1 MFALGFLCVTLSKH
15 AYKYCSLVCTRSS
28 HSQSH
33 ILFAGLPQEASV
45 RPLILADSIHL
56 LKEKKKKE
64 KRSGI
69 GSPDWHVSMFDIH
82 PRRLLW
88 MYCPGHAAG
97 KGNGRA
103 DRLAG
108 KITFTSGLRIGRY
121 EVLRSLRHY
130 LRAEDITPSIACRRE
145 AFTPYKA

>member
-1 MFALGFLCVTLSKH
+1 MTLSKH

-121 EVLRSLRHY
+121 EVLRSLRP
-130 LRAEDITPSIACRRE
+130 LPSSRGHHTIDRLQERSVYSIQSLTC
-145 AFTPYKA
+145 KGHL